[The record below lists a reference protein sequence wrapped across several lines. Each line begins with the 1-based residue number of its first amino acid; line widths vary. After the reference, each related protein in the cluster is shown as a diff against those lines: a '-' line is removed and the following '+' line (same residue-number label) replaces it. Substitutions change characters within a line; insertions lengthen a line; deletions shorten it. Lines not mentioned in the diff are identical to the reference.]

1 MTGGLTPVG
10 RRGSRSNTWATAL
23 IAALV
28 FGSVVLRAVLS
39 YQGGPELAPVMAIL
53 AAWLV
58 LLLVEPAIS
67 RRWPWFFAP
76 YLALQTITP
85 LLLIASPALGEADW
99 SAVLVAILSM
109 QVMQRLP
116 LRPGIALTGVFTLLV
131 TAALVRLFGLGEAIG
146 HALIYA
152 AANAL
157 LGSYAL
163 AIRRAQE
170 ARDRNR
176 RLAADLEEANRQ
188 VREASSQRERL
199 AAARARHELAREL
212 HDSVT
217 QTVFSM
223 TLATD
228 SALLLLG
235 RDPAQVEAQLDHLTG
250 LAQSALSQMQTLISE
265 LRPELA
271 AGGLAEALRRHLAE
285 RRLPDSLAI
294 SLEVEG
300 NDPLLPSEERGLY
313 AIAREAINNIIKHA
327 RASKASIQLHL
338 SEPLWMEVKD
348 DGHGFRMATDAP
360 RAGVGLIGMG
370 ERAAEIGWD
379 LALQSAPGAGTC
391 LKVSRKPRE
400 ERPA

>member
-1 MTGGLTPVG
+1 MKHSPRPLPGWIAQLP
-10 RRGSRSNTWATAL
+10 
-23 IAALV
+23 AALV
-28 FGSVVLRAVLS
+28 FGSVTLRAALR
-39 YQGGPELAPVMAIL
+39 YWGGPQFAPIMAVL
-53 AAWLV
+53 AAWLA

-67 RRWPWFFAP
+67 RRWAWFFAP
-76 YLALQTITP
+76 YLALQAATP
-85 LLLIASPALGEADW
+85 ILLIASPAEADW

-116 LRPGIALTGVFTLLV
+116 VRAGIALIGMLTLLV
-131 TAALVRLFGLGEAIG
+131 AGALVWLFGVEEAIG
-146 HALIYA
+146 HILIYA

-188 VREASSQRERL
+188 VREASSRRERL

-223 TLATD
+223 TLATE

-235 RDPAQVEAQLDHLTG
+235 RDSGQVEAQLDHLTR
-250 LAQSALSQMQTLISE
+250 LSQSALSQMQTLISE
-265 LRPELA
+265 LRPEVVA

-285 RRLPDSLAI
+285 RQLPDSLTV

-313 AIAREAINNIIKHA
+313 AIAREAINNIVKHA

-338 SEPLWMEVKD
+338 SEPFWMEVKD
-348 DGHGFRMATDAP
+348 NGQGFHMAPDGP
-360 RAGVGLIGMG
+360 RAGVGLVGMG
-370 ERAAEIGWD
+370 EQAAEIGWD

-391 LKVSRKPRE
+391 LKVTRKPRE

>member
-1 MTGGLTPVG
+1 MKHSPRPLPGWIAQLP
-10 RRGSRSNTWATAL
+10 
-23 IAALV
+23 AALV
-28 FGSVVLRAVLS
+28 FGSVTLRAALR
-39 YQGGPELAPVMAIL
+39 YWGGPQFAPIMAVL
-53 AAWLV
+53 AAWLA
-58 LLLVEPAIS
+58 LLLVEPAIR
-67 RRWPWFFAP
+67 RRWAWFFAP
-76 YLALQTITP
+76 YLALQAATP
-85 LLLIASPALGEADW
+85 ILLIASPALGGADY
-99 SAVLVAILSM
+99 SAVLFAILSM

-116 LRPGIALTGVFTLLV
+116 PRQGVTFIGLFSLLAAV
-131 TAALVRLFGLGEAIG
+131 ALVSLYGTAEAIG
-146 HALIYA
+146 HILIYA

-188 VREASSQRERL
+188 VREASSRRERL

-223 TLATD
+223 TLATE

-235 RDPAQVEAQLDHLTG
+235 RDSGQVEAQLDHLTR
-250 LAQSALSQMQTLISE
+250 LSQSALSQMQTLISE
-265 LRPELA
+265 LRPEVVA

-285 RRLPDSLAI
+285 RQLPDSLTV

-313 AIAREAINNIIKHA
+313 AIAREAINNIVKHA

-338 SEPLWMEVKD
+338 SEPFWMEVKD
-348 DGHGFRMATDAP
+348 NGQGFHMAPDGP
-360 RAGVGLIGMG
+360 RAGVGLVGMG
-370 ERAAEIGWD
+370 EQAAEIGWD

-391 LKVSRKPRE
+391 LKVTRKPRE